1 MRTMLEYET
10 LYVYVLA
17 SQRNKV
23 VNLKEIFQDYWDK
36 EISSFVI
43 QNYEISI
50 AHQFKSADNI
60 EFCILIFSNIFYFYP
75 LY

>member
-23 VNLKEIFQDYWDK
+23 VILKEFFQDYWDK

-60 EFCILIFSNIFYFYP
+60 EFCILIF
-75 LY
+75 

>member
-23 VNLKEIFQDYWDK
+23 VILKEIF
-36 EISSFVI
+36 
-43 QNYEISI
+43 
-50 AHQFKSADNI
+50 
-60 EFCILIFSNIFYFYP
+60 
-75 LY
+75 

>member
-1 MRTMLEYET
+1 MRNMLEYET
-10 LYVYVLA
+10 PCVYVLA

-23 VNLKEIFQDYWDK
+23 VILKEFFQDYWDK

-60 EFCILIFSNIFYFYP
+60 EFCILVFYNIFYFYP

>member
-23 VNLKEIFQDYWDK
+23 VILKDYWDK

-60 EFCILIFSNIFYFYP
+60 EFCILIFYNIFYFYP

>member
-23 VNLKEIFQDYWDK
+23 VILKEIFQDYWDK
-36 EISSFVI
+36 EISIFVI

-50 AHQFKSADNI
+50 AHQFKSANNI
-60 EFCILIFSNIFYFYP
+60 EFCILIFYKIFYFYP

>member
-23 VNLKEIFQDYWDK
+23 VILKEIFQDYWDQ
-36 EISSFVI
+36 EISNFVI
-43 QNYEISI
+43 QNNEIGI
-50 AHQFKSADNI
+50 AHQFKNADNI
-60 EFCILIFSNIFYFYP
+60 EFCILIF
-75 LY
+75 

>member
-23 VNLKEIFQDYWDK
+23 VILKEIFKDYWD
-36 EISSFVI
+36 IGFVI

-50 AHQFKSADNI
+50 AHQFKSANNI
-60 EFCILIFSNIFYFYP
+60 EFCILIFYNIFYFYP